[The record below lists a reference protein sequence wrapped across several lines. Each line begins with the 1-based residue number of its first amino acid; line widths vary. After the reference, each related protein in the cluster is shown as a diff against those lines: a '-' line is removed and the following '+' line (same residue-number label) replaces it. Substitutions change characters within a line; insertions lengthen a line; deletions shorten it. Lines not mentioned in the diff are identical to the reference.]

1 MKYLAAIL
9 LVCAMAMVFAIPVE
23 EVAPVVEGEGD
34 QVQTPPNATR
44 IASKR
49 GGNPSHCPRL
59 PPGDGGAG
67 FGCYNNKCWAYCGI
81 GNQQSGQWCYTQKH
95 SNQKWTGC
103 RNDHECCPIYRC
115 GGACSL

>member
-9 LVCAMAMVFAIPVE
+9 LVCVMAVVFAIP
-23 EVAPVVEGEGD
+23 ADIASKSGG
-34 QVQTPPNATR
+34 VQTSPNATR

-49 GGNPSHCPRL
+49 GGNPSHCPAL

-67 FGCYNNKCWAYCGI
+67 FGCINNKCWAYCGV
-81 GNQQSGQWCYTQKH
+81 GNQQSGQWCYTRKH
-95 SNQKWTGC
+95 DNERWTEC
-103 RNDHECCPIYRC
+103 RNDDECCPIYRC